1 MAENIQR
8 VRVVE
13 HIIRRRDPS
22 MNEFQLTLMNYL
34 ARQSMSL
41 SELAKRVGYD
51 PLLFENIVLGKNR
64 QIPVNFFIR
73 VADVLNLTT
82 REKDILERAWAFGV
96 DRWNWAQSYESLKRT
111 PAKRKAG

>member
-1 MAENIQR
+1 
-8 VRVVE
+8 
-13 HIIRRRDPS
+13 

-34 ARQSMSL
+34 TRQGMSL

-51 PLLFENIVLGKNR
+51 PLLFEKIVLGKNR

-82 REKDILERAWAFGV
+82 RDKDILERAWAFRT

>member
-1 MAENIQR
+1 
-8 VRVVE
+8 
-13 HIIRRRDPS
+13 

-34 ARQSMSL
+34 ARQGMCL

-51 PLLFENIVLGKNR
+51 SMLFEKIVLGKNR

-73 VADVLNLTT
+73 VAAVLNLTAS
-82 REKDILERAWAFGV
+82 EKDALERAWAFGT
-96 DRWNWAQSYESLKRT
+96 DRWNWSQSYESLKRT

>member
-1 MAENIQR
+1 
-8 VRVVE
+8 VK
-13 HIIRRRDPS
+13 HITRRRDPS
-22 MNEFQLTLMNYL
+22 MSEFQLTLMNYL
-34 ARQSMSL
+34 ARQGMSL

-51 PLLFENIVLGKNR
+51 PLLFEKIVLGKDR

-96 DRWNWAQSYESLKRT
+96 DRWNWSQSYESLKGT